1 MKRICIILFIQLFCF
16 NIQSQTNSNPLS
28 RKICLSTYDF
38 VCNIC
43 TNDSISN
50 EIFLINTFGLKKD
63 GVGFLTFSFKFDNF
77 NKNDTLI
84 PKSIKLVRIFYR
96 ESLSAPYVL
105 ERDFLSDEEECFFQI
120 VENQIINIFTNMKFY
135 RFKEPDFDDYTCDVT
150 AGNFVISVKFVNTDN
165 KDNKK

>member
-1 MKRICIILFIQLFCF
+1 M
-16 NIQSQTNSNPLS
+16 S
-28 RKICLSTYDF
+28 
-38 VCNIC
+38 
-43 TNDSISN
+43 
-50 EIFLINTFGLKKD
+50 
-63 GVGFLTFSFKFDNF
+63 
-77 NKNDTLI
+77 KNDTLI

-105 ERDFLSDEEECFFQI
+105 EKDFLSDEEEYFFQI

-150 AGNFVISVKFVNTDN
+150 TGNFVIPVKFENTDN